1 MEECSKIF
9 PITATRSILSAGNTK
24 LRLFGEEEYDVFT
37 REATRMRTHK
47 SVKLTGEAVTWF
59 ENAYK
64 VAERGARGK

>member
-9 PITATRSILSAGNTK
+9 PITATRSILSAANTK
-24 LRLFGEEEYDVFT
+24 LRLFGEEEYDVST
-37 REATRMRTHK
+37 REATRMRTHM
-47 SVKLTGEAVTWF
+47 LTGEAVTWF